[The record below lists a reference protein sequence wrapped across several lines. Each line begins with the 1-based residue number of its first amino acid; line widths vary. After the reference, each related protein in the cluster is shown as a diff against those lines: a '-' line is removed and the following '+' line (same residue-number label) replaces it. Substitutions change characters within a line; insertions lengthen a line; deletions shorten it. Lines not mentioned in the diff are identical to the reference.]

1 MKIRNRAG
9 YNFSLN
15 FSDFDVIDKINS
27 SGFETTTNFEFL
39 ASQISNF
46 LSDLCILGL
55 KLTKGPL
62 STEKCQNG
70 EIQVNGCSAALIQ
83 WRACFCDNLW
93 DTKFRIEIAE
103 RATVIDQKQFY
114 NTWTGSGV
122 SRRSITVFN
131 SPASQALRLL
141 SGPET
146 CMGNKTKILGSF
158 TASFELQVSIFI

>member
-55 KLTKGPL
+55 KLTKKPL
-62 STEKCQNG
+62 LLKNVKME
-70 EIQVNGCSAALIQ
+70 
-83 WRACFCDNLW
+83 
-93 DTKFRIEIAE
+93 KFRLMVAPQHSFNGVHVFATTFETLNSASKLLKEQLSLIKNNFTIPELVPEFPEGQLQFSIAQL
-103 RATVIDQKQFY
+103 RKPCVYCLDQKPV
-114 NTWTGSGV
+114 WE
-122 SRRSITVFN
+122 IK
-131 SPASQALRLL
+131 LRY
-141 SGPET
+141 
-146 CMGNKTKILGSF
+146 
-158 TASFELQVSIFI
+158 